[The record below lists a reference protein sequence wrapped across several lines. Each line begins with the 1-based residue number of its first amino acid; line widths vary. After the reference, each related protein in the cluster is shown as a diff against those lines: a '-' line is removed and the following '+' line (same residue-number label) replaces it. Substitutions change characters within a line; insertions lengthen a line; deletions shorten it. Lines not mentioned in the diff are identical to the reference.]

1 MRKQFHTLRK
11 FGHRL
16 QSVVA
21 MGYESAS
28 SEVAGVPEYGA
39 LDDVTAGVYRSGT
52 DTVAVLACAETD
64 ATKLRGLA
72 WDHPQLDDARL
83 VLRSL
88 FDRYAAAVLLI
99 LLAPVLTEGSN
110 S

>member
-11 FGHRL
+11 FGHRT

-21 MGYESAS
+21 VGCESANS
-28 SEVAGVPEYGA
+28 RVA
-39 LDDVTAGVYRSGT
+39 
-52 DTVAVLACAETD
+52 AVLVYG
-64 ATKLRGLA
+64 GLMTSRPA
-72 WDHPQLDDARL
+72 SIA
-83 VLRSL
+83 
-88 FDRYAAAVLLI
+88 RYAAAVLLI

>member
-11 FGHRL
+11 FGHRM

-21 MGYESAS
+21 MGCESAS
-28 SEVAGVPEYGA
+28 SEVAGVP
-39 LDDVTAGVYRSGT
+39 VYRGLGDVMADVHSSGT
-52 DTVAVLACAETD
+52 DTVAVLAWPEMD
-64 ATKLRGLA
+64 ATKLSGPA
-72 WDHPQLDDARL
+72 WG
-83 VLRSL
+83 L
-88 FDRYAAAVLLI
+88 FDRCAAAVVLI